1 MAPVPHLITETAQS
15 HPFDLRSF
23 LSSTISFA
31 PPSSLS
37 QAVQHVKRR
46 IRSHTPQPI
55 ARPLESL
62 VRRQQAPPRLIPAT
76 YAGLNRGPSAGTV
89 VGIVLGSVAGF
100 LLILWL
106 IYTCVNFNA
115 GRAVGTYEEE
125 TVVRRR
131 SRSPRSS
138 RRSPPRRETRRETV
152 IMEERSRPPPPPVER
167 EDDIV
172 EVIEEHSPV
181 RRSSGSRRVSGYRT
195 VDPEAF
201 GGGNRP
207 MRKRAANAAAIIED
221 EVDHEVTAQRPP
233 SDPRI
238 NEATRHGPV
247 TRFAELRER
256 AMVCP
261 TIVKTLV
268 EDMKLE
274 TMTQVQSLTI
284 NETLKGGDVLAQART
299 GTGKTLAFLIPV
311 LQNIINYDPKLEQ
324 RGYRPKRTSPE
335 DIRAIII
342 SPTRELAEQIGDEA
356 RKLTRNTGV
365 IVQTAVGG
373 TQKSAGLR
381 AIKNEGC
388 HILVGTPG
396 RLNDILSDP
405 YSQVRAPNL
414 SAFVLDE
421 ADRLLDQGFAPEI
434 DAIQKL
440 LPPRS
445 EVDRQTLLFSATV
458 PREVVQIARRTA
470 KPDVHYLRTVQ
481 EGEIQ
486 THERVPQKLAVIRGL
501 ENQAPAL
508 VELCKREIARKD
520 GLPFKA
526 IVYLNA
532 TADVSLIA
540 NTLRNLKNPG
550 ESIYHKH
557 PLSPAKIIHIH
568 ARLEQRERT
577 FAADTFRKAAS
588 AIMVSTDVTARGM
601 DFPNVTHIIQLGI
614 PQDRDTYIHRLGR
627 TGRGDKT
634 GEGWLILT
642 DLEADE
648 AFNRLRNL
656 PITEDKSLQAA
667 SVDMTQ
673 DAQLPED
680 VAKTLTQTIDASRMI
695 PLDRKFASY
704 NASLGIMRWSP
715 KRYMIQSL
723 NNRAKYCWGMD
734 SPPKISSGLVGK
746 LGLKGVP
753 GVEIGSESRGLSFD
767 GDRGGFSRGGS
778 GGQGGSFV
786 DRADRGSFREQNRGR
801 RGSFQGFSRDREDRE
816 DSFGAGSFR
825 RGGDRGGSFRG
836 RGPSSDRTPYDR
848 SDPARRYD
856 RTERSGGFGRSRP
869 PSRTFVDS
877 N

>member
-1 MAPVPHLITETAQS
+1 
-15 HPFDLRSF
+15 
-23 LSSTISFA
+23 
-31 PPSSLS
+31 
-37 QAVQHVKRR
+37 
-46 IRSHTPQPI
+46 
-55 ARPLESL
+55 
-62 VRRQQAPPRLIPAT
+62 
-76 YAGLNRGPSAGTV
+76 
-89 VGIVLGSVAGF
+89 
-100 LLILWL
+100 
-106 IYTCVNFNA
+106 
-115 GRAVGTYEEE
+115 
-125 TVVRRR
+125 
-131 SRSPRSS
+131 
-138 RRSPPRRETRRETV
+138 
-152 IMEERSRPPPPPVER
+152 MEERSRPPPPPVER

-207 MRKRAANAAAIIED
+207 LRKRAAEAAIIED
-221 EVDHEVTAQRPP
+221 EIDHGVTAQRPP
-233 SDPRI
+233 SDAQI
-238 NEATRHGPV
+238 GEATRHGPV
-247 TRFAELRER
+247 TRFIELQER
-256 AMVCP
+256 GMVCS
-261 TIVKTLV
+261 TVVKTLV

-324 RGYRPKRTSPE
+324 RGYRPKRASPE

-342 SPTRELAEQIGDEA
+342 SPTRELAEQIGVEA

-365 IVQTAVGG
+365 VVQTAVGG

-381 AIKNEGC
+381 AIKNQGC

-434 DAIQKL
+434 EAIQKL
-440 LPPRS
+440 LPDRT

-481 EGEIQ
+481 EGEQQ
-486 THERVPQKLAVIRGL
+486 THERVPQKIAVVRGL

-508 VELCKREIARKD
+508 VELCKREIARK
-520 GLPFKA
+520 GGAPFKA

-532 TADVSLIA
+532 TADVNLVAS
-540 NTLRNLKNPG
+540 TLRNLKNPG

-557 PLSPAKIIHIH
+557 PLHPARIIHIH
-568 ARLEQRERT
+568 ARLTQRERT
-577 FAADTFRKAAS
+577 FAAETFRQADS

-601 DFPNVTHIIQLGI
+601 DFPNVSHIIQVGV

-642 DLEADE
+642 DVEARE
-648 AFNRLRNL
+648 GHHRLHNL
-656 PITEDKSLQAA
+656 PLTEDKSLEAA

-695 PLDRKFASY
+695 PLDQKSASY
-704 NASLGIMRWSP
+704 YTSLGIMRWAP

-723 NNRAKYCWGMD
+723 NNRAKYCWGME
-734 SPPKISSGLVGK
+734 SPPTIGPGLIGK
-746 LGLKGVP
+746 LGLRGVP
-753 GVEIGSESRGLSFD
+753 GVETRNEGRGSSFD
-767 GDRGGFSRGGS
+767 GDRGGFSRDGG
-778 GGQGGSFV
+778 GPGGSF
-786 DRADRGSFREQNRGR
+786 RGR
-801 RGSFQGFSRDREDRE
+801 GGGGGFSRQSGERGGSFQGFSRDRGDRE
-816 DSFGAGSFR
+816 DSFRSGGARGDSFSHGS
-825 RGGDRGGSFRG
+825 DRGGSFRG
-836 RGPSSDRTPYDR
+836 RGPSSDRTPYER

-856 RTERSGGFGRSRP
+856 RTERSGGFGRNRP
-869 PSRTFVDS
+869 ANRAFVDS
-877 N
+877 H